1 MPAPAPPAQKRQ
13 NRSGLK
19 RAIGDEIKARTPAS
33 AGQELLL
40 KVCLYNHMNDDAL
53 AKGCTP
59 TLAVAGEG
67 WAGSKRR
74 RGRKGGR
81 CVEVPARTRGIGQ
94 GQSDMRACLGKG
106 SLTLAHSCDTRHER
120 AEAPALPA

>member
-1 MPAPAPPAQKRQ
+1 MG
-13 NRSGLK
+13 S
-19 RAIGDEIKARTPAS
+19 S
-33 AGQELLL
+33 MGQELL
-40 KVCLYNHMNDDAL
+40 KVGLCNHINDDAL

-94 GQSDMRACLGKG
+94 GQSDTQACLGKG
-106 SLTLAHSCDTRHER
+106 RLTLAHSCDTRRER